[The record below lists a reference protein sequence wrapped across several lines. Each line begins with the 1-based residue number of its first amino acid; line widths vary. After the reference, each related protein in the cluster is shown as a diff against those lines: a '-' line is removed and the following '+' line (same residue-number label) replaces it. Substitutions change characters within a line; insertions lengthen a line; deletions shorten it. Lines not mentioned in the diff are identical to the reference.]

1 MHTQKTQV
9 LTNGIN
15 DHSDNRREILK
26 HFNEKLNDEKK
37 AKLARK
43 QKLKGK
49 KPEQK
54 GQSRKGNTNVKKQHE
69 EGCSKEV
76 PKTTG
81 NRLHQCPGK

>member
-15 DHSDNRREILK
+15 DLNDNRRDILK

-43 QKLKGK
+43 QKFKGK
-49 KPEQK
+49 NSEQK
-54 GQSRKGNTNVKKQHE
+54 GQSRKGSTQVKKRSTNTCTATKRKRHRE
-69 EGCSKEV
+69 SLA
-76 PKTTG
+76 
-81 NRLHQCPGK
+81 RRIR